1 MSTPIPITISSIV
14 AVAPISWE
22 STTQIRVLV
31 NSVTM
36 YHLAKNWG
44 WMMSQVSW
52 GWMVSHVSCRWMM
65 SHVRWGWMVIHVSW
79 RWMVSH
85 VANMRSWTGRFVP
98 HSSNIPTFGSHMVRD
113 NLPSSIG

>member
-1 MSTPIPITISSIV
+1 MSTPIPIAISSIV

-22 STTQIRVLV
+22 SKTQIRVLV

-44 WMMSQVSW
+44 WMMSHVRW
-52 GWMVSHVSCRWMM
+52 CWMVSHVSWRWMM
-65 SHVRWGWMVIHVSW
+65 SHVRWGWMV
-79 RWMVSH
+79 SH
-85 VANMRSWTGRFVP
+85 VTNMRSWTGRFVS
-98 HSSNIPTFGSHMVRD
+98 HSSNVPTFGSHMVRD